1 MHPAAVVLVLAL
13 TRGQHMTELISSSDR
28 VSWVLP
34 KVKLDQQRAAGHIID
49 EDLVTVADISA
60 TVTSIDSGVATLNSD
75 ANVVTL
81 DVPRRDKRRHK
92 ISETVTV
99 DARNTPQRVRLSPE
113 DAATADLP
121 AGAVSVGSTWTTHE
135 SVLTTLGSG
144 MLAIRHTVTASD
156 GNRVTVL
163 IHGSGKIV
171 GIEYDLPHLLPGA
184 MLLDGTAIYD
194 RTAGAFV
201 SEHYVIHNSLLKP
214 DGTEHIGFDEHE
226 AVSITTSVSH

>member
-1 MHPAAVVLVLAL
+1 MHPAAVVLIIAL
-13 TRGQHMTELISSSDR
+13 TRGEHMTELISSSDR

-34 KVKLDQQRAAGHIID
+34 KVKLDQQRAAGIIID
-49 EDLVTVADISA
+49 EDLVTVADVTA
-60 TVTSIDSGVATLNSD
+60 TVTSIDSGVATLDSN
-75 ANVVTL
+75 ATVTSL
-81 DVPRRDKRRHK
+81 DVPRREKHRRK
-92 ISETVTV
+92 ISQTVTV

-121 AGAVSVGSTWTTHE
+121 AGAVSVGTSWTTHE

-144 MLAIRHTVTASD
+144 MLAVRHTVTACD

-163 IHGSGKIV
+163 VHGSGKIV
-171 GIEYDLPHLLPGA
+171 GVEYDLPHLLPGA
-184 MLLDGTAIYD
+184 MLIDGTAIYD

-201 SEHYVIHNSLLKP
+201 SEHYTVHNSLLKP

-226 AVSITTSVSH
+226 VVSIMTSVTR